1 VRKCDRFFAARDRIT
16 RKRRGNKHRSRRE
29 RKTAEGMMHVL
40 LDGAVKFFYQN
51 EKIAGLAFDES
62 FEPKDDRAVFY
73 THEIHSSKTS
83 HQNSYGRF
91 TRSNSHVVRGRG

>member
-1 VRKCDRFFAARDRIT
+1 
-16 RKRRGNKHRSRRE
+16 
-29 RKTAEGMMHVL
+29 MHVL